1 MKVSMEI
8 VIDFDATIDEI
19 KKNDKLEMIDNNG
32 LAGIYAKAWKRMF
45 DNILLTQG
53 EHKKGDAV
61 GVEVNKVVLYDTG
74 HTKSAGI
81 YQAPV
86 NVKS

>member
-61 GVEVNKVVLYDTG
+61 KKKKNGVVLNDTG
-74 HTKSAGI
+74 HTKSAQP

-86 NVKS
+86 FVN

>member
-19 KKNDKLEMIDNNG
+19 KKNDKLEMIDNND

-45 DNILLTQG
+45 DSILLAQG
-53 EHKKGDAV
+53 EHKKGEAV
-61 GVEVNKVVLYDTG
+61 GVEVNKVVLFDTG
-74 HTKSAGI
+74 SIKSDGI
-81 YQAPV
+81 YQAPI

>member
-1 MKVSMEI
+1 MKVSMEV

-32 LAGIYAKAWKRMF
+32 LAGIYAKAWERMF
-45 DNILLTQG
+45 DNFLMAQG

-61 GVEVNKVVLYDTG
+61 GVDVNKVVLYDTG
-74 HTKSAGI
+74 HTKPAGT